1 MRRSPSEM
9 ISERFRVK
17 IPDERWFEENI
28 GCQNAC
34 PVNTDAPAY
43 IAAVMR
49 GDFDRAFDI
58 NRGDNLFPAILGR
71 ICVHPCEEKCRRGI
85 RFDRPI
91 SICSLKRASAD
102 FRVQPTKRR
111 DLDTIRRKRKKKQR
125 VAIIGAGPSGL
136 AAANDL
142 ARMGYGVTVYEAL
155 HLKGGMLNVGIPPYR
170 LPRQVVE
177 EAFEELKY
185 LGVEIHTSRPIGH
198 EVRLE
203 DLRRDYDAVYIAAGA
218 HKPEKLRIQG
228 EELRGVIHGV
238 TFMRKVNLEEKDL
251 KAGRRVAVIGGGN
264 TAIDTARSSMRLGA
278 EDVQILYRRTR
289 AEMPVDERELE
300 EAEIEGVK
308 IHYLTTP
315 VEVLSDDGE
324 KVSGIRCIRNR
335 LAEPDESG
343 RRRPVPIKGSEFE
356 ISCDTVIPAVS
367 QSPDISFLPEE
378 IGLEMS
384 KWDRLVVDSE
394 TFQTNIRGIFAG
406 GDFVT
411 GPRDVIRVIADGRRT
426 AVSIDL
432 FLSGKK
438 ESGRRQPFFTPV
450 VDLALERNLEIIS
463 RHKMPTLPPGRR
475 DSLHEEVDLG
485 FSREEAVAEAK
496 RCFQCYIFTIFDR
509 KKCILCGGCV
519 DVCPRYCFRM
529 VRLDE
534 IEGDAHLERLVE
546 RLFGAPLEEMRR
558 EHLELGTAMIK
569 EESRCIQCGL
579 CAKRCPTGAIS
590 VELFHRGKTL
600 YEDRNQGEISNDP
613 TVFR

>member
-1 MRRSPSEM
+1 MRP
-9 ISERFRVK
+9 ERFRVK
-17 IPDERWFEENI
+17 VPDLGWFEENI
-28 GCQNAC
+28 GCENAC

-43 IAAVMR
+43 IAAIMK
-49 GDFDRAFDI
+49 GDFDKAFEI

-85 RFDRPI
+85 QFDRPI

-111 DLDTIRRKRKKKQR
+111 ELDEIRRKKKKDKK

-142 ARMGYGVTVYEAL
+142 ARMGYRVTVYESL
-155 HLKGGMLNVGIPPYR
+155 PVKGGMLNVGIPPYR

-185 LGVEIHTSRPIGH
+185 LGVHIQTNTAIGWEIK
-198 EVRLE
+198 LE

-218 HKPEKLRIQG
+218 HKAEKLGIRG
-228 EELRGVIHGV
+228 EELDGVVHGV
-238 TFMRKVNLEEKDL
+238 TFMRQVNLEEKDL
-251 KAGRRVAVIGGGN
+251 KVGRRIAVIGGGN
-264 TAIDTARSSMRLGA
+264 TAIDTARSSLRLGA
-278 EDVQILYRRTR
+278 EEVHILYRRTR

-300 EAEIEGVK
+300 EAEIEG
-308 IHYLTTP
+308 IRINYLTSP
-315 VEVLSDDGE
+315 VEVLTDDGQR
-324 KVSGIRCIRNR
+324 VTGIRCIRNR
-335 LAEPDESG
+335 LGEPDESG
-343 RRRPVPIKGSEFE
+343 RRRPVPVEGSEFG
-356 ISCDTVIPAVS
+356 IPCDMVIPAVS

-378 IGLEMS
+378 VGLEVS
-384 KWDRLVVDSE
+384 KWDRLVVDPD
-394 TFQTNIRGIFAG
+394 TFQTNIAGIFAG

-411 GPRDVIRVIADGRRT
+411 GPRDVIRVIADGRRA

-432 FLSGKK
+432 YLSRKK
-438 ESGRRQPFFTPV
+438 EPRKREAYFTPMG
-450 VDLALERNLEIIS
+450 DISLERDLEKIP
-463 RHKMPTLPPGRR
+463 RHRMPTLPPGRR

-485 FSREEAVAEAK
+485 FSRTEAVGEAK

-529 VRLDE
+529 VKLDE
-534 IEGDAHLERLVE
+534 IEGDEHLQGLVE
-546 RLFGAPLEEMRR
+546 RFFGVPLERIWNERG
-558 EHLELGTAMIK
+558 ELAELGTAMIK

-590 VELFHRGKTL
+590 MELFHRATAL
-600 YEDRNQGEISNDP
+600 YED
-613 TVFR
+613 